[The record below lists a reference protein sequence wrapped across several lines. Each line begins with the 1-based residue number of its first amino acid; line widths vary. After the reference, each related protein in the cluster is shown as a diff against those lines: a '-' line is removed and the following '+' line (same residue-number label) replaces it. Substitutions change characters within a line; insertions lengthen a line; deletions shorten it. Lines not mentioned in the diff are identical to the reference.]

1 MPSPP
6 NESTSLLGRG
16 LARSYNG
23 DHLIGSEITAD
34 SEDEI
39 SSETEEEPLNA
50 LITRYGSP
58 GGSLGL
64 SGGVGVFGTSLT
76 RRGSTAIFDFPR
88 TETLRRRSS
97 RPTIEHGPRKS
108 STTTD
113 HLPEAGE
120 QEDDKVTPKFL
131 HGVTD
136 YQFWACFTGI
146 TLAYFVACF
155 DSTLMA
161 SSHPVITSY
170 FDASNSASW
179 LSTSFLLTS
188 TAFQPM
194 FGRIS
199 DTFGRKIPFLFSLV
213 SFLLGTLWC
222 ALAPTIMHF
231 ILARAVCGLGAG
243 GALSM
248 GSIIMS
254 DLVPLETRG
263 GYLAFLNLS
272 YGVGSSLGAA
282 LGGFLAETLGWRWEF
297 GKCYVHLLSETAR

>member
-1 MPSPP
+1 M
-6 NESTSLLGRG
+6 EEQSLNTLLSRF
-16 LARSYNG
+16 
-23 DHLIGSEITAD
+23 
-34 SEDEI
+34 
-39 SSETEEEPLNA
+39 
-50 LITRYGSP
+50 GSP
-58 GGSLGL
+58 GSTLGL
-64 SGGVGVFGTSLT
+64 RGGIGVYGTSLT
-76 RRGSTAIFDFPR
+76 RRGSTAVFDFLR
-88 TETLRRRSS
+88 TEVLRARPSQPTLW
-97 RPTIEHGPRKS
+97 HGTPRKV
-108 STTTD
+108 STTTQI
-113 HLPEAGE
+113 A
-120 QEDDKVTPKFL
+120 EDSVDEDLEDGKSPKFL
-131 HGVTD
+131 YGVTD
-136 YQFWACFTGI
+136 AQFWACFTGI

-161 SSHPVITSY
+161 SSHPVITSH

-213 SFLLGTLWC
+213 SFLVRMLWC
-222 ALAPTIMHF
+222 ALAGSILQF

-243 GALSM
+243 GALAM

-263 GYLAFLNLS
+263 GYLACLNLS

-282 LGGFLAETLGWRWEF
+282 LGGFLAEALGWR
-297 GKCYVHLLSETAR
+297 

>member
-1 MPSPP
+1 MQSTP
-6 NESTSLLGRG
+6 NESTSLLQRDLHTPVYDDQFG
-16 LARSYNG
+16 A
-23 DHLIGSEITAD
+23 SENEAD
-34 SEDEI
+34 SENGSSDEP
-39 SSETEEEPLNA
+39 EEEPLNA

-58 GGSLGL
+58 AGSLGL

-76 RRGSTAIFDFPR
+76 RRGSTAIFDLPR
-88 TETLRRRSS
+88 AETLRRRPS
-97 RPTIEHGPRKS
+97 RPTVDYIPRKA

-113 HLPEAGE
+113 QVEDGE
-120 QEDDKVTPKFL
+120 EQADEKPPKFL
-131 HGVTD
+131 YGVTD
-136 YQFWACFTGI
+136 SQFWACFTGI

-222 ALAPTIMHF
+222 ALAQSIMQF
-231 ILARAVCGLGAG
+231 ILARAICGLGAG
-243 GALSM
+243 GALAM

-282 LGGFLAETLGWRWEF
+282 LGGFLAETLGW
-297 GKCYVHLLSETAR
+297 

>member
-1 MPSPP
+1 MKPTAETTP
-6 NESTSLLGRG
+6 LLGE
-16 LARSYNG
+16 
-23 DHLIGSEITAD
+23 HLDPDAIIPHYGGSSTRASSHIGSYV
-34 SEDEI
+34 DEAPDM
-39 SSETEEEPLNA
+39 EEQSLNT
-50 LITRYGSP
+50 LLSQFGSP
-58 GGSLGL
+58 GSTLGL
-64 SGGVGVFGTSLT
+64 SGGIGVYGTSLT
-76 RRGSTAIFDFPR
+76 RRGSTAVFDYPR
-88 TETLRRRSS
+88 SETLRRRPSQ
-97 RPTIEHGPRKS
+97 PTTAYGGRRKS
-108 STTTD
+108 STTT
-113 HLPEAGE
+113 EVV
-120 QEDDKVTPKFL
+120 EDTEEGDLEDKKPPKFL
-131 HGVTD
+131 YGVTD
-136 YQFWACFTGI
+136 AQFWACFTGI
-146 TLAYFVACF
+146 TLSYFVACF

-222 ALAPTIMHF
+222 ALAQSIMQF

-243 GALSM
+243 GALAM

-263 GYLAFLNLS
+263 GYLACLNLS

-282 LGGFLAETLGWRWEF
+282 LGGFLAEALGWR
-297 GKCYVHLLSETAR
+297 